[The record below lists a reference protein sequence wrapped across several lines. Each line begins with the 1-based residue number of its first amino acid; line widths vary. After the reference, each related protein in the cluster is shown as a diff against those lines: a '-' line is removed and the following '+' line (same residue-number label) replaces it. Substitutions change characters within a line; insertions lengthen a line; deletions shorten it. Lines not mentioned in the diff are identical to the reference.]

1 MLASMKARI
10 AAILVLTLLW
20 PAARA
25 ASPSPPAAGN
35 LLVELRWVQS
45 SVSGAALAGLRD
57 GAVVVGTAGSVGTRP
72 GGTTL
77 STAPSSEA
85 VEPQPLRVVVMNGKS
100 ASVSMTEQQPT
111 EWLDYG
117 VELSPGGRG
126 GGNSPSSAKVYAAP
140 RSGTVERSRGFVVTP
155 RWPGGKQRVQ
165 VELKAYRPQGGEGGA
180 GGQAQVYSTVAV
192 AMGDWITV
200 ARSGGNLRPAERGVV
215 SSRDAEPQTSRELQ
229 LRVSLAP

>member
-1 MLASMKARI
+1 MKARI
-10 AAILVLTLLW
+10 AAILVLALLS
-20 PAARA
+20 PAAHA
-25 ASPSPPAAGN
+25 ASTSPPAAAN

-57 GAVVVGTAGSVGTRP
+57 GGVVIGTAGSIGTRP

-77 STAPSSEA
+77 STTQSADA

-117 VELSPGGRG
+117 VELSPGSRG
-126 GGNSPSSAKVYAAP
+126 GNGNNSPSSAKVYAAP

-155 RWPGGKQRVQ
+155 HWPGGKQRVQ
-165 VELKAYRPQGGEGGA
+165 VELKAYHPQEGEAGA
-180 GGQAQVYSTVAV
+180 SAQAQVYSTVAV
-192 AMGDWITV
+192 SMGDWITV

>member
-10 AAILVLTLLW
+10 AAILVLTLLST
-20 PAARA
+20 AAHP
-25 ASPSPPAAGN
+25 ASPSPPAAAN

-57 GAVVVGTAGSVGTRP
+57 GAVVIGTAGSVGTRP

-77 STAPSSEA
+77 STVQSADA
-85 VEPQPLRVVVMNGKS
+85 VERQPLRVVVMNGKS

-117 VELSPGGRG
+117 VELSPGSRG
-126 GGNSPSSAKVYAAP
+126 GGNSSSSAKVYAAP

-155 RWPGGKQRVQ
+155 HWPGGRQRVQ
-165 VELKAYRPQGGEGGA
+165 VELKAYHPQDDQA
-180 GGQAQVYSTVAV
+180 GGQTQVYSTVQV

-215 SSRDAEPQTSRELQ
+215 SSRDAEPQLSRELQ